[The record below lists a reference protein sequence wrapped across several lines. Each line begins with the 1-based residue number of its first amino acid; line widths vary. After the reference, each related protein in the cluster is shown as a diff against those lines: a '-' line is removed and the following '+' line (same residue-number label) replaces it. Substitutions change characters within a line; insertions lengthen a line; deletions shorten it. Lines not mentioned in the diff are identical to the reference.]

1 MDRYL
6 KIFLTLLIGF
16 LLVLLATLVL
26 DWRGLWNVNVGRLAT
41 VTEAKIRDW
50 EAEYDILVNDQEILE
65 DILLKG
71 FETDYLEMI
80 REKPFEFLVYSD
92 DYLVFWSK
100 NDAVPPSFLARALE
114 EGTSFLKQ
122 QSSYYEILKTT
133 RVINGSKYYVIGMIP
148 IHTYYPV
155 QNEYLSDQFNPSLAL
170 PPYILLEL
178 ENLPDAVSVDD
189 RDGKALFY
197 LRADMFQYN
206 KLPNELLAWMQF
218 AMLLLLLAAGNV
230 FAYSLVRNGNTW
242 LGVLMLAMILVLI
255 RAIMIIFDLPKEF
268 SKLALFDPQYYASSN
283 INKSLGDL
291 LLNILFLFNGAWF
304 IYRFAPF
311 RKLDFKS
318 PFANKIIA
326 FASFQ
331 FLILAAHWIGELFN
345 SLMLNS
351 RIPFDLNNFLTLTN
365 YSLLGMLGIS
375 VLLLSYYL
383 ITYKFVR
390 YISRFQ
396 FSLRFHAMLLFVSAV
411 LFLTVLYAIGENW
424 VLLVSVPWVTVY
436 LLFMLWQVARRR
448 DLTSFTNLTL
458 LIIFFAVFS
467 SVHMYQY
474 NQMRELEQ
482 RKSTARKLAD
492 QRDRITE
499 YLFLDVQQRIFED
512 EFVKN
517 YFLTPFISTKDIVKR
532 IRTLYFSGYFNK
544 YDISIYLINKQ
555 GDLILGEDDS
565 FFDLLDEN
573 AELTP
578 PSDYLYFIPKAG
590 GSYTY
595 LCNLPILYKNKFI
608 GTIIIE
614 MNPKSYAKTNLYPE
628 LLLEDKIKL
637 PDENDLYSSAVY
649 EFGSLISK
657 EGGFPYSYEFDF
669 PPQTNSDEEYFH
681 TIRNGISHLAYYA
694 GNDKWVIISKPS
706 DGWLEPVTL
715 FSYLFGLY
723 LIFAFSVLLI
733 RILFRLYNKQTTW
746 SGLLDLSFKDKIQ
759 YSMIAVLVF
768 SFLAIGFVTVLH
780 FRGEYDRDHMESLI
794 RKQNAIKASL
804 EYSLRQNEDFLLI
817 RDFRSTQSDTERP
830 SDLPSLAD
838 IHNMDINIYDLGG
851 NLVNTSQPDIFEKG
865 LLSEII
871 NPVAF
876 KELTINKRSQVLQT
890 ETIGALKYLAVYVPL
905 RNINGELVAYLNLPY
920 FAREKEL
927 QGEISSFLVALVNVY
942 VLLLIAAGSIAYL
955 LSNSI
960 TYPLSTISEKI
971 KETQLGRKNEPIE
984 WKNNDEIGKL
994 VQEYNKMIGELQQS
1008 ADLLARSERESA
1020 WREMAKQI
1028 AHEIKNPLTPMKL
1041 SIQHLQRAMA
1051 DGRPN
1056 VDVLAQR
1063 VMATMIEQIDS
1074 LSHIASEF
1082 SSFAKMPTAQNEV
1095 FDLAEVV
1102 ASVADLFREEQNIT
1116 IDHERGEPVWVYA
1129 DKNQLLR
1136 VFNNL
1141 VKNAVQAIPDDK
1153 PGTVSIGAMRENHY
1167 ATVWV
1172 KDNGIGIAEDQRS
1185 KVFVPNFT
1193 TKSSGTGLGLAMSK
1207 QIVEN
1212 AGGEVWFDSEP
1223 NMGTTF
1229 FVKLPLHK

>member
-6 KIFLTLLIGF
+6 KISFSLFIGF
-16 LLVLLATLVL
+16 LLVLLLTLLL
-26 DWRGLWNVNVGRLAT
+26 DWRGMWKVNVGRLAT
-41 VTEAKIRDW
+41 QTEAQMHLWADD
-50 EAEYDILVNDQEILE
+50 YDALVNDQEILE
-65 DILLKG
+65 NLLLKG
-71 FETDYLEMI
+71 YNTDYLDDI
-80 REKPFEFLVYSD
+80 RNRPYEFLVFSD
-92 DYLVFWSK
+92 EELVFWSK
-100 NDAVPPSFLARALE
+100 NEAIPPVFLAKALE
-114 EGTSFLKQ
+114 EGSSFLKQ
-122 QSSYYEILKTT
+122 QSGYYEILKTT
-133 RVINGSKYYVIGMIP
+133 RVINGSKFYFIGMIP
-148 IHTYYPV
+148 VHSYFPV
-155 QNEYLSDQFNPSLAL
+155 QNQYLTDNFNPALNL
-170 PPYILLEL
+170 PPYIHLEL
-178 ENLPDAVSVDD
+178 ESFPDAVPVDN
-189 RDGKALFY
+189 REGIALFY
-197 LRADMFQYN
+197 LRADMFQYG
-206 KLPNELLAWMQF
+206 KQPNEPLAWLQF
-218 AMLLLLLAAGNV
+218 AMLLLFLAAVNT
-230 FAYSLVRNGNTW
+230 FAYYVVKQYNGWYGLLPLV
-242 LGVLMLAMILVLI
+242 MVLI
-255 RAIMIIFDLPKEF
+255 TVRAIMIGLDLPREF
-268 SKLALFDPQYYASSN
+268 GKLALFDPQYYASSN
-283 INKSLGDL
+283 LNKSLGDL
-291 LLNILFLFNGAWF
+291 LLNLLFLFNAAWF
-304 IYRFAPF
+304 LYRFAPF
-311 RKLDFKS
+311 RKLDFRT
-318 PFANKIIA
+318 KIVNRLVTIG
-326 FASFQ
+326 SFI
-331 FLILAAHWIGELFN
+331 FLFLSAYWIGQLFN

-351 RIPFDLNNFLTLTN
+351 RIPFDLNNFLSLTQ

-375 VLLLSYYL
+375 LLLLSYYL
-383 ITYKFVR
+383 VTFKFVR
-390 YISRFQ
+390 YISKFNI
-396 FSLRFHAMLLFVSAV
+396 SLRQHAFALLVLGGIFVSV
-411 LFLTVLYAIGENW
+411 FYAMGQTWE
-424 VLLVSVPWVTVY
+424 LLVSVPWVVMY
-436 LLFMLWQVARRR
+436 LLFMLWQVSRRR

-458 LIIFFAVFS
+458 LIIFFALFS
-467 SVHMYQY
+467 TVHMYQY

-482 RKSTARKLAD
+482 RKTMARKLSD

-499 YLFLDVQQRIFED
+499 YLFLDVQERIFGD

-517 YFLTPFISTKDIVKR
+517 YFLTPFISTRDIVKR

-565 FFDLLDEN
+565 FLDLLDEN

-578 PSDYLYFIPKAG
+578 PSDYLYFIPKNG

-628 LLLEDKIKL
+628 LLLEEKIKL
-637 PDENDLYSSAVY
+637 PDESDLYSHAVY
-649 EFGSLISK
+649 ENGNLIRR
-657 EGGFPYSYEFDF
+657 EGNFAYSYEFDF
-669 PPQTNSDEEYFH
+669 PEEEDLTEEYFH
-681 TIRNGISHLAYYA
+681 RVRDGMSHLAYYA
-694 GNDKWVIISKPS
+694 GNDKWVIISKAS
-706 DGWLEPVTL
+706 EGWLEPVTL

-723 LIFAFSVLLI
+723 LLFAFVVLLV
-733 RILFRLYNKQTTW
+733 RILIRLYYKQTNWT
-746 SGLLDLSFKDKIQ
+746 GLLDLSFKDKIQ
-759 YSMIAVLVF
+759 YSMIAMLVF
-768 SFLAIGFVTVLH
+768 SFLTIGFVTILH
-780 FRGEYDRDHMESLI
+780 FRGEYNYYHLDSLI
-794 RKQNAIKASL
+794 KKQNAIKSAI
-804 EYSLRQNEDFLLI
+804 EYNLRQNPDFLKI
-817 RDFRSTQSDTERP
+817 RDYRSIQNESERP
-830 SDLPSLAD
+830 SDLPTLAD
-838 IHNMDINIYDLGG
+838 IHNMDINIYDLNGI
-851 NLVNTSQPDIFEKG
+851 LINTSQPDIFEKG
-865 LLSEII
+865 LLSDII
-871 NPVAF
+871 NPLAY
-876 KELTINKRSQVLQT
+876 KELEVGKRSQVLQT
-890 ETIGALKYLAVYVPL
+890 ENIGALQYLAVYVPL

-942 VLLLIAAGSIAYL
+942 VLLLIAAGSLAYL

-960 TYPLSTISEKI
+960 TYPLSAIGEKI
-971 KETQLGRKNEPIE
+971 KQTQLGRKNEPIE

-994 VQEYNKMIGELQQS
+994 VQEYNKMIGELEQS

-1095 FDLAEVV
+1095 FDLTEVV
-1102 ASVADLFREEQNIT
+1102 ASVADLFREEQNVSIV
-1116 IDHERGEPVWVYA
+1116 HERAEPVWVYA

-1141 VKNAVQAIPDDK
+1141 VKNAVQAIPDGK
-1153 PGTVSIGAMRENHY
+1153 HGTVTIGVERENHY

-1172 KDNGIGIAEDQRS
+1172 KDNGIGITEEQRS

-1223 NMGTTF
+1223 EMGTTF

>member
-1 MDRYL
+1 M
-6 KIFLTLLIGF
+6 LIGF
-16 LLVLLATLVL
+16 LLILLATLL
-26 DWRGLWNVNVGRLAT
+26 MDWRGLWNVNIGRIAT
-41 VTEAKIRDW
+41 EAEAKIRVW
-50 EAEYDILVNDQEILE
+50 EDDYYQLVNDQEVLQ

-71 FETDYLEMI
+71 FETEHLDEI
-80 REKPFEFLVYSD
+80 SSKPFEFLVYSD

-100 NDAVPPSFLARALE
+100 NDAIPPAFLARALQ

-122 QSSYYEILKTT
+122 QSSYYQILKST
-133 RVINGSKYYVIGMIP
+133 RIINGAKYYVIGMIP
-148 IHTYYPV
+148 VRTYYPV
-155 QNEYLSDQFNPSLAL
+155 QNEYLTDQFNPALDL
-170 PPYILLEL
+170 PPYVLLEL
-178 ENLPDAVSVDD
+178 ENLPDAVSVNN
-189 RDGKALFY
+189 RQGEALFY

-206 KLPNELLAWMQF
+206 KMPNELLALMQF
-218 AMLLLLLAAGNV
+218 LMLLILLAASNV
-230 FAYSLVRNGNTW
+230 LAYVVVKNGKVWPGVALLV
-242 LGVLMLAMILVLI
+242 AILVLI
-255 RAIMIIFDLPKEF
+255 RTIMIMFDLPREF

-283 INKSLGDL
+283 LNKSLGDL
-291 LLNILFLFNGAWF
+291 LLNILFLFNMAWF
-304 IYRFAPF
+304 LYRFAPF

-318 PFANKIIA
+318 PTANKIIA
-326 FASFQ
+326 FASFLAL
-331 FLILAAHWIGELFN
+331 FLFAHWIGQLFN

-351 RIPFDLNNFLTLTN
+351 RIPFDLNNFLTLTK

-375 VLLLSYYL
+375 ILLLSYYL
-383 ITYKFVR
+383 LTYKFVR

-396 FSLRFHAMLLFVSAV
+396 FRLRFHAALLSFSAV
-411 LFLTVLYAIGENW
+411 VYLTVLYAIGENW

-448 DLTSFTNLTL
+448 NLTSFTNLTL

-482 RKSTARKLAD
+482 RKSSARKLAD

-499 YLFLDVQQRIFED
+499 YLFLDVQKRIFED

-532 IRTLYFSGYFNK
+532 IRTIYFSGYFNK

-578 PSDYLYFIPKAG
+578 PSDYLYFIPKTG

-628 LLLEDKIKL
+628 LLLEEKIKL

-649 EFGSLISK
+649 EFGNLISK
-657 EGGFPYSYEFDF
+657 DGSFAYSYEFDF
-669 PPQTNSDEEYFH
+669 PAEQDLDEEYFH
-681 TIRNGISHLAYYA
+681 TVRNGISHLAYYA

-706 DGWLEPVTL
+706 EGWLEPVTL
-715 FSYLFGLY
+715 FSYLFVLY
-723 LIFAFSVLLI
+723 LFFAFMVLLI
-733 RILFRLYNKQTTW
+733 RIIIRLYNKQTTW
-746 SGLLDLSFKDKIQ
+746 NGLLDLSFKDKIQ
-759 YSMIAVLVF
+759 YSMIAMLVF
-768 SFLAIGFVTVLH
+768 SFLTIGFVTVLH
-780 FRGEYDRDHMESLI
+780 FRGEYDFDHMDRLI
-794 RKQNAIKASL
+794 RKQNAIKASI

-817 RDFRSTQSDTERP
+817 RDFRSTQNMNERP
-830 SDLPSLAD
+830 SDLPTLAD

-865 LLSEII
+865 LLSDII
-871 NPVAF
+871 NPLAF
-876 KELTINKRSQVLQT
+876 KELSVSKRSQVLQT

-905 RNINGELVAYLNLPY
+905 RNLNGELVAYLNLPY

-960 TYPLSTISEKI
+960 TYPLSAISEKI
-971 KETQLGRKNEPIE
+971 KQTQLGRKNEPIE

-1116 IDHERGEPVWVYA
+1116 IDHQQAEPIWVYA

-1141 VKNAVQAIPDDK
+1141 VKNAVQAIPDDRG
-1153 PGTVSIGAMRENHY
+1153 GTVAIGAMRENHY
-1167 ATVWV
+1167 VTVWV
-1172 KDNGIGIAEDQRS
+1172 KDNGVGIAEDQRS
-1185 KVFVPNFT
+1185 RVFVPNFT

-1212 AGGEVWFDSEP
+1212 AGGEVWFDSEL